1 MPKLKT
7 HKGAK
12 KRFKKTGTGK
22 VIRHHANARHLLSG
36 KSRAR
41 KRKLKAGVVMDPT
54 NSPEMKRM
62 LPY

>member
-12 KRFKKTGTGK
+12 KRYKKTGSGK
-22 VIRHHANARHLLSG
+22 VMRHHANARHLLSG

-41 KRKLKAGVVMDPT
+41 KRKLKGDVVMDVT
-54 NSPEMKRM
+54 NSPEMQRM

>member
-12 KRFKKTGTGK
+12 KRFKKTRTGK